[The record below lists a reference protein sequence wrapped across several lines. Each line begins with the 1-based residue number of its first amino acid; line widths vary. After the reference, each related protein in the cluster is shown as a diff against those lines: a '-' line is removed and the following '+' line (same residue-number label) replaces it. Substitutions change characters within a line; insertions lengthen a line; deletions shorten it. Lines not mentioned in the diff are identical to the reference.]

1 MSHKPEHQVF
11 YAKRFAL
18 WLGIASMVMMFAGL
32 TSAYIVK
39 KADTDSWT
47 NFVIPSIFFVSTGLI
62 VLSSVTMH
70 MGLLSFK
77 QNNLKRYRT
86 WLWATFTLGAGFV
99 ALQVVGWI
107 QLVDAGIL
115 LTEEV
120 SGSFFYVISGT
131 HAVHAIGGLVIL
143 LVSMVGIHR
152 KLKDPVYD
160 LTMEISPKRKFRVE
174 LVATYWHFVDALWIY
189 LFLFLLYNHS

>member
-1 MSHKPEHQVF
+1 MPYTPEHQTL

-18 WLGIASMVMMFAGL
+18 WLGIAAMVMMFAGF

-47 NFVIPSIFFVSTGLI
+47 NFVIPSIFFVSTAMIL
-62 VLSSVTMH
+62 LSSVTMVVA
-70 MGLLSFK
+70 MRAFK
-77 QNNLKRYRT
+77 HNNLKRYQI
-86 WLWATFTLGAGFV
+86 WLWATFLLGSSFIV
-99 ALQVVGWI
+99 LQIIGWM
-107 QLVDAGIL
+107 QMEHSGIL
-115 LTEEV
+115 MTEEV
-120 SGSFFYVISGT
+120 SGAFFYVISGT
-131 HAVHAIGGLVIL
+131 HAVHVLGGVIIL
-143 LVSMVGIHR
+143 LVSLFGISR